1 LNEYFNRL
9 SELVDQMNSHGDIND
24 DRNIV
29 DKVSII
35 LTD

>member
-1 LNEYFNRL
+1 
-9 SELVDQMNSHGDIND
+9 VDQMNSHGDIND